1 MAKLLLGKEV
11 TSSINEQLKVRTENL
26 KKQNIIPKL
35 AIVRCGENPSDIA
48 YEKGAI
54 NRAGLIGVDIK
65 QFVLPENIK
74 KEELLGV
81 IDEIN
86 QDGSIHGCL
95 LLRPLPAHLKES
107 QDEICNRLLPQKDI
121 DCMTDLSNAGVFMG
135 KKLGF
140 EPCTA
145 RACIEILDYYGIDC
159 AGKNAVV
166 IGRSLV
172 IGRPVAMMLMNKNA
186 TVTICHTKTQ
196 NIAQITRNADIIVT
210 CAGVLGSL
218 TRDHV
223 RPGQIIIDVS
233 VNWDENKLNSKGT
246 KGAMAGDAV
255 FEEVEPI
262 AEAITPVPGG
272 VGAVTTSVLISHVV
286 EAAER
291 ITAQ

>member
-11 TSSINEQLKVRTENL
+11 TSSINEQLQIRTEKL
-26 KKQNIIPKL
+26 KKQGIIPRL
-35 AIVRCGENPSDIA
+35 AIVRCGENPSDMA
-48 YEKGAI
+48 YERGAM
-54 NRAGLIGVDIK
+54 NRAGLIGVEVK
-65 QFVLPENIK
+65 QIVMPANVK

-86 QDGSIHGCL
+86 QDGSVHGCL
-95 LLRPLPAHLKES
+95 LLRPLPSHLRDS
-107 QDEICNRLLPQKDI
+107 QDEICNQLLPQKDV

-145 RACIEILDYYGIDC
+145 RACIEILDHYGIDC
-159 AGKNAVV
+159 AGKNAVI

-172 IGRPVAMMLMNKNA
+172 IGRPVTMMLMHKNA
-186 TVTICHTKTQ
+186 TVTICHTKTKD
-196 NIAQITRNADIIVT
+196 IAGIAANADIIVT

-218 TRDHV
+218 TRDFV

-233 VNWDENKLNSKGT
+233 VNWDENKINSKGT

-255 FEEVEPI
+255 FEDVEPI
-262 AEAITPVPGG
+262 VSAITPVPGG

-291 ITAQ
+291 SRLQ

>member
-11 TSSINEQLKVRTENL
+11 TSSINEQLQIRTEKL
-26 KKQNIIPKL
+26 KKQGIIPRL
-35 AIVRCGENPSDIA
+35 AIVRCGENPSDMA
-48 YEKGAI
+48 YERGAM
-54 NRAGLIGVDIK
+54 NRAGLIGVEVK
-65 QFVLPENIK
+65 QIVLPANVK

-81 IDEIN
+81 SDEIN
-86 QDGSIHGCL
+86 QDGSVHGCL
-95 LLRPLPAHLKES
+95 LLRPLPSHLRDS
-107 QDEICNRLLPQKDI
+107 QDEICNQLLPQKDV

-145 RACIEILDYYGIDC
+145 RACIEILDHYGIDC
-159 AGKNAVV
+159 AGKNAVI

-172 IGRPVAMMLMNKNA
+172 IGRPVAMMLMHKNA
-186 TVTICHTKTQ
+186 TVTICHTKTKD
-196 NIAQITRNADIIVT
+196 IAGITANADIIIT

-218 TRDHV
+218 TRDFV
-223 RPGQIIIDVS
+223 RPGQIIVDVS
-233 VNWDENKLNSKGT
+233 VNWDENKINSKGA

-255 FEEVEPI
+255 FEDVEPI
-262 AEAITPVPGG
+262 VGAITPVPGG

-291 ITAQ
+291 SRLQ

>member
-11 TSSINEQLKVRTENL
+11 TSSINEQLQIRTEKL
-26 KKQNIIPKL
+26 KKQGIIPRL
-35 AIVRCGENPSDIA
+35 AIVRCGENPSDMA
-48 YEKGAI
+48 YERGAM
-54 NRAGLIGVDIK
+54 NRAGLIGVEVK
-65 QFVLPENIK
+65 QIVMPANVK

-86 QDGSIHGCL
+86 QDGSVHGCL
-95 LLRPLPAHLKES
+95 LLRPLPSHLRDS
-107 QDEICNRLLPQKDI
+107 QDEICNQLLPQKDV

-145 RACIEILDYYGIDC
+145 RACTEILDHYGIDC
-159 AGKNAVV
+159 AGKNAVI

-172 IGRPVAMMLMNKNA
+172 IGRPVAMMLMHKNA
-186 TVTICHTKTQ
+186 TVTICHTKTKD
-196 NIAQITRNADIIVT
+196 IAGIAANADIIVT

-218 TRDHV
+218 TRDFV

-233 VNWDENKLNSKGT
+233 VNWDENKINSKGT

-255 FEEVEPI
+255 FEDVEPI
-262 AEAITPVPGG
+262 VGAITPVPGG

-291 ITAQ
+291 SRLQ

>member
-11 TSSINEQLKVRTENL
+11 TSSINEQLQIRTEKL
-26 KKQNIIPKL
+26 KKQGIIPRL
-35 AIVRCGENPSDIA
+35 AIVRCGENPSDMA
-48 YEKGAI
+48 YERGAM
-54 NRAGLIGVDIK
+54 NRAGLIGVEVK
-65 QFVLPENIK
+65 QIVMPANVK

-86 QDGSIHGCL
+86 QDGSVHGCL
-95 LLRPLPAHLKES
+95 LLRPLPSHLRDS
-107 QDEICNRLLPQKDI
+107 QDEICNQLLPQKDV

-145 RACIEILDYYGIDC
+145 RACIEILDHYGIDC
-159 AGKNAVV
+159 AGKNAVI

-172 IGRPVAMMLMNKNA
+172 IGRPVAMMLMHKNA
-186 TVTICHTKTQ
+186 TVTICHTKTKD
-196 NIAQITRNADIIVT
+196 IAGIAANADIIIT

-218 TRDHV
+218 TRDFV

-233 VNWDENKLNSKGT
+233 VNWDENKINSKGT

-255 FEEVEPI
+255 FEDVEPI
-262 AEAITPVPGG
+262 VGAITPVPGG

-291 ITAQ
+291 SRLQ

>member
-11 TSSINEQLKVRTENL
+11 TSSINEQLQIRTEKL
-26 KKQNIIPKL
+26 KKQGIIPRL
-35 AIVRCGENPSDIA
+35 AIVRCGENPSDMA
-48 YEKGAI
+48 YERGAM
-54 NRAGLIGVDIK
+54 NRAGLIGVEVK
-65 QFVLPENIK
+65 QIVMPANVK

-86 QDGSIHGCL
+86 QDGSVHGCL
-95 LLRPLPAHLKES
+95 LLRPLPSHLRDS
-107 QDEICNRLLPQKDI
+107 QDEICNQLLPQKDV

-145 RACIEILDYYGIDC
+145 RACIEILDHYGIDC
-159 AGKNAVV
+159 AGKNAVI

-172 IGRPVAMMLMNKNA
+172 IGRPVAMMLMHKNA
-186 TVTICHTKTQ
+186 TVTICHTKTKD
-196 NIAQITRNADIIVT
+196 IAGIAANADIIVT

-218 TRDHV
+218 TRDFV

-233 VNWDENKLNSKGT
+233 VNWDENKINSKGT

-255 FEEVEPI
+255 FEDVEPI
-262 AEAITPVPGG
+262 VGAITPVPGG

-291 ITAQ
+291 SRLQ

>member
-11 TSSINEQLKVRTENL
+11 TSSINEQLQIRTEKL
-26 KKQNIIPKL
+26 KKQGIIPRL
-35 AIVRCGENPSDIA
+35 AIVRCGENPSDMA
-48 YEKGAI
+48 YERGAM
-54 NRAGLIGVDIK
+54 NRAGLIGVEVK
-65 QFVLPENIK
+65 QIVMPANVK

-86 QDGSIHGCL
+86 QDGSVHGCL
-95 LLRPLPAHLKES
+95 LLRPLPSHLRDS
-107 QDEICNRLLPQKDI
+107 QDEICNQLLPQKDV

-145 RACIEILDYYGIDC
+145 RACIEILDHYGIDC
-159 AGKNAVV
+159 AGKNAVI

-172 IGRPVAMMLMNKNA
+172 IGRPVAMMLMHKNA
-186 TVTICHTKTQ
+186 TVTICHTKTKD
-196 NIAQITRNADIIVT
+196 IAGIAANADIIVT

-218 TRDHV
+218 PRDFV

-233 VNWDENKLNSKGT
+233 VNWDENKINSKGT

-255 FEEVEPI
+255 FEDVEPI
-262 AEAITPVPGG
+262 VGAITPVPGG

-291 ITAQ
+291 SRLQ

>member
-11 TSSINEQLKVRTENL
+11 TSSINEQLQIRTEKL
-26 KKQNIIPKL
+26 KKQGSIPRL
-35 AIVRCGENPSDIA
+35 AIVRCGENPSDMA
-48 YEKGAI
+48 YERGAM
-54 NRAGLIGVDIK
+54 NRAGLIGVEVK
-65 QFVLPENIK
+65 QIVMPANVK

-86 QDGSIHGCL
+86 QDGSVHGCL
-95 LLRPLPAHLKES
+95 LLRPLPSHLRDS
-107 QDEICNRLLPQKDI
+107 QDEICNQLLPQKDV

-145 RACIEILDYYGIDC
+145 RACIEILDHYGIDC
-159 AGKNAVV
+159 AGKNAVI

-172 IGRPVAMMLMNKNA
+172 IGRPVAMMLMHKNA
-186 TVTICHTKTQ
+186 TVTICHTKTKD
-196 NIAQITRNADIIVT
+196 IAGIAANADIIVT

-218 TRDHV
+218 TRDFV

-233 VNWDENKLNSKGT
+233 VNWDENKINSKGT

-255 FEEVEPI
+255 FEDVEPI
-262 AEAITPVPGG
+262 VGAITPVPGG

-291 ITAQ
+291 SRLQ

>member
-11 TSSINEQLKVRTENL
+11 TSSINEQLQIRTEKL
-26 KKQNIIPKL
+26 KKQGIIPRL
-35 AIVRCGENPSDIA
+35 AIVRCGENPSDMA
-48 YEKGAI
+48 YERGAM
-54 NRAGLIGVDIK
+54 NRAGLIGVEVK
-65 QFVLPENIK
+65 QIVMPANVK

-86 QDGSIHGCL
+86 QDGSVHGCL
-95 LLRPLPAHLKES
+95 LLRPLPSHLRDS
-107 QDEICNRLLPQKDI
+107 QDEICNQLLPQKDV

-145 RACIEILDYYGIDC
+145 RACIEILDHYGIDC

-172 IGRPVAMMLMNKNA
+172 IGRPVAMMLMHKNA
-186 TVTICHTKTQ
+186 TVTICHTKTKD
-196 NIAQITRNADIIVT
+196 IAGIAANADIIIT

-218 TRDHV
+218 TRDFV

-233 VNWDENKLNSKGT
+233 VNWDENKINSKGT

-255 FEEVEPI
+255 FEDVEPI
-262 AEAITPVPGG
+262 VGAITPVPGG

-291 ITAQ
+291 SRLQ

>member
-11 TSSINEQLKVRTENL
+11 TSSINEQLQIRTEKL
-26 KKQNIIPKL
+26 KKQGIIPRL
-35 AIVRCGENPSDIA
+35 AIVRCGENPSDMA
-48 YEKGAI
+48 YERGAM
-54 NRAGLIGVDIK
+54 NRAGLIGVEVK
-65 QFVLPENIK
+65 QIVMPANVK

-86 QDGSIHGCL
+86 QDGSVHGCL
-95 LLRPLPAHLKES
+95 LLRPLPSHLRDS
-107 QDEICNRLLPQKDI
+107 QDEICNQLLPQKDV

-145 RACIEILDYYGIDC
+145 RACIEILDHYGIDC
-159 AGKNAVV
+159 AGKNAVI

-172 IGRPVAMMLMNKNA
+172 IGRPVAMMLMHKNA
-186 TVTICHTKTQ
+186 TVTICHTKTKD
-196 NIAQITRNADIIVT
+196 IAGIAANADIIVT

-218 TRDHV
+218 IRDFV

-233 VNWDENKLNSKGT
+233 VNWDENKINSKGT

-255 FEEVEPI
+255 FEDVEPI
-262 AEAITPVPGG
+262 VGAITPVPGG

-291 ITAQ
+291 SRLQ

>member
-11 TSSINEQLKVRTENL
+11 TSSINEQLQIRTEKL
-26 KKQNIIPKL
+26 KKQGIIPRL
-35 AIVRCGENPSDIA
+35 AIVRCGENPSDMA
-48 YEKGAI
+48 YERGAM
-54 NRAGLIGVDIK
+54 NRAGLIGVEVK
-65 QFVLPENIK
+65 QIVLPANVK

-86 QDGSIHGCL
+86 QDGSVHGCL
-95 LLRPLPAHLKES
+95 LLRPLPSHLRDS
-107 QDEICNRLLPQKDI
+107 QDEICNQLLPQKDV

-145 RACIEILDYYGIDC
+145 RACIEILDHYGIDC
-159 AGKNAVV
+159 AGKNAVI

-172 IGRPVAMMLMNKNA
+172 IGRPVAMMLMHKNA
-186 TVTICHTKTQ
+186 TVTICHTKTKD
-196 NIAQITRNADIIVT
+196 IAGIAANADIIVT

-218 TRDHV
+218 TRDFV

-233 VNWDENKLNSKGT
+233 VNWNENKINSKGT

-255 FEEVEPI
+255 FEDVEPI
-262 AEAITPVPGG
+262 VGAITPVPGG

-291 ITAQ
+291 SRLQ